1 MSETIHLDT
10 SREQRGFIRSPVYGQ
25 VPLDFL
31 AQGENHPC
39 PYLAGNTAREE
50 VFRAVEFPPELYHDF
65 MNYGF
70 RRSGTYFYR
79 PVCED
84 CRECRP
90 IRIDASDYRPAK
102 SHRRILRLNQD
113 IDVRIGRPRFTKD
126 KFKIYS
132 DYLASQHGSG
142 PDLSVGSMKDFLYI
156 SPIATFEF
164 EYWLRRRLLAAGIV
178 DVCSRS
184 LSSVY
189 AFYDPDFCSRSLGTF
204 SAVQELLL
212 CRRQGIVHYYLG
224 FFVKDCPSMNY
235 KARFKPH
242 EILNKSFQWIRDERW

>member
-1 MSETIHLDT
+1 
-10 SREQRGFIRSPVYGQ
+10 
-25 VPLDFL
+25 
-31 AQGENHPC
+31 
-39 PYLAGNTAREE
+39 
-50 VFRAVEFPPELYHDF
+50 
-65 MNYGF
+65 
-70 RRSGTYFYR
+70 
-79 PVCED
+79 
-84 CRECRP
+84 
-90 IRIDASDYRPAK
+90 
-102 SHRRILRLNQD
+102 
-113 IDVRIGRPRFTKD
+113 
-126 KFKIYS
+126 
-132 DYLASQHGSG
+132 
-142 PDLSVGSMKDFLYI
+142 MKDFLYI